1 MHLRRIF
8 LFTSLFIIVF
18 TAASAER
25 FVRGQVLVQFANG
38 VDANAFIE
46 NFNANNKAV
55 TIHKQVSACWNMW
68 LLNVPAGMER
78 EVLQQLVYSKEIKA
92 AQLNHYLTKRNTA
105 PDDTQYSTA
114 QWNMN
119 NVGQSG
125 GVVGADIEA
134 ERAWDFTTGGVTV
147 DGDTIVVAVID
158 EGFYLPHQDLTFWK
172 NRFEIPA
179 NNIDDDANGYIDDYD
194 GWNVPDANGTIT
206 PDDHGTHVSG
216 IIGATGNNAQG
227 VAGVNWNVQ
236 IMPVKISDYT
246 DAEVAAAYSYIF
258 EQRRAYNISGGAE
271 GAFVVSTNSSFGE
284 DFADPMDYPLWC
296 GMYDSLGSVG
306 ILSAGATTNSFSDI
320 DALGDVPTA
329 CASDYL
335 ITVTN
340 TTRIDALSAAG
351 YGLITVDL
359 GAPGSSIVSTKNNN
373 TYGPLSGTSMA
384 TPHVAGTVALMF
396 AAGCDSFIQA
406 YKANPALVVLHVK
419 EAMMS
424 GVDVIPAL
432 TGKTVSGGRLNAFRS
447 ILLLRNRYCSSCSLN
462 LEVSA
467 KNISCKDAADGAIDI
482 DVFNGTPPYIY
493 DWSNGGS
500 TRNNNA
506 LAPGTYFTN
515 VVDSNNCTATTTNT
529 ITEPTELIVNV
540 SVTNATDGQ
549 ANGAANA
556 GVIGGTPPYEIKWSD
571 TDSTTGDF
579 VNALEWGEYAVTVTD
594 SNNCVA
600 VETFNVYSIAGIEED
615 VLKEIKVFP
624 NPAKHYIYIE
634 TGNIRLEEVLLNIT
648 DIAGKIIQTE
658 KINLMH
664 TQTLT
669 LQPMPPGI
677 YLLGI
682 RTEQFNVTRKIV
694 IE

>member
-1 MHLRRIF
+1 MHLRSIL
-8 LFTSLFIIVF
+8 LFFSFIIMVSSGS
-18 TAASAER
+18 AAER
-25 FVRGQVLVQFANG
+25 FVPGQVLVQFANG
-38 VDANAFIE
+38 ADANSFIE
-46 NFNANNKAV
+46 NFHSNSGAV
-55 TIHKQVSACWNMW
+55 TVNKQVSTCWNMW
-68 LLNVPAGMER
+68 LLNVEAGAER
-78 EVLQQLVYSKEIKA
+78 EVLRELVYSKEVKA

-119 NVGQSG
+119 NAGQSG

-134 ERAWDFTTGGVTV
+134 ERAWDYTTGGLTV
-147 DGDTIVVAVID
+147 DGDTIVVAVVD
-158 EGFYLPHQDLTFWK
+158 EGFYLPHEDLHFWK

-194 GWNVPDANGTIT
+194 GWNVADANGTIT

-216 IIGATGNNAQG
+216 IAGAMGNNAQG

-236 IMPVKISDYT
+236 IMPVQIFDYT

-258 EQRRAYNISGGAE
+258 EQRRAYNISNGAE

-284 DFADPMDYPLWC
+284 DFADPLDYPLWC

-306 ILSAGATTNSFSDI
+306 ILSAGATVNSFSDI

-340 TTRIDALSAAG
+340 TTRNDALSAAG
-351 YGLITVDL
+351 YGLVTVDL
-359 GAPGSSIVSTKNNN
+359 GAPGTSIVSTKNNN
-373 TYGPLSGTSMA
+373 TYGPLTGTSMA

-396 AAGCDSFIQA
+396 AAACDSFLQA
-406 YKANPALVVLHVK
+406 YKADPALVALHVK

-432 TGKTVSGGRLNAFRS
+432 TGKTVTGGRLNAFRS
-447 ILLLRNRYCSSCSLN
+447 ILLLRNRYCSSCTLN

-467 KNISCKDAADGAIDI
+467 KNVSCKDAADGEIDI
-482 DVFNGTPPYIY
+482 EVLNGTPPLIY
-493 DWSNGGS
+493 DWSNGTS
-500 TRNNNA
+500 TRSNST

-571 TDSTTGDF
+571 ADSTTGDF
-579 VNALEWGEYAVTVTD
+579 VNALEWGEYSVTVTD
-594 SNNCVA
+594 SNDCVTT
-600 VETFNVYSIAGIEED
+600 ETFMVYSIAGIEEAL
-615 VLKEIKVFP
+615 LKEIKVFP
-624 NPAKHYIYIE
+624 NPAKHYIYVQS
-634 TGNIRLEEVLLNIT
+634 GNISLENVQLSLADIT
-648 DIAGKIIQTE
+648 GKIIQTE

-664 TQTLT
+664 TQTLK
-669 LQPMPPGI
+669 LHQMPPGI

-682 RTEQFNVTRKIV
+682 RTDQFTDTRKIV